1 MLLEGSITTLSF
13 FFLGTPTQTAQCVGS
28 LQLWRGLDT
37 WSSLQTP
44 GQLWAAAEEMTSQI
58 GCYLSQQGSCGCPCR
73 GPSLPPPGSHG
84 NSKTMVMT
92 FPRALWYHPRT
103 PECQGGKWSTVMLE
117 PPQGSFG
124 KMQVPRPTQTPPGL
138 GSGNVH
144 LTLAPG
150 GSEAAPLWTDLG
162 IPGVPFR
169 KVLCPLH

>member
-1 MLLEGSITTLSF
+1 MLLEGSTTTLSF
-13 FFLGTPTQTAQCVGS
+13 FFLGMPTQTAQCVGS
-28 LQLWRGLDT
+28 LQLWRGLET

-58 GCYLSQQGSCGCPCR
+58 GCYQSQRGSCGCPCR
-73 GPSLPPPGSHG
+73 GPSLTAPGSHG

-92 FPRALWYHPRT
+92 FPRALRYHPGT
-103 PECQGGKWSTVMLE
+103 AGYQGRKRSTVILE

-124 KMQVPRPTQTPPGL
+124 KMQVPRRTQIPPGL

-162 IPGVPFR
+162 TPGLPFR
-169 KVLCPLH
+169 TVLCPLY